1 MNDSTDVDFWFDPI
15 CPWSWQT
22 SRWLLEVRRQRPVTV
37 RWHVMSLAVLQD
49 NPRLPR
55 AYRQMLAE
63 ARGPARVC
71 AAARAEHGDEVL
83 GPLYTS
89 LGTRFHERGLPQ
101 DRSTVETALRECGLP
116 TRLAD
121 ALTSHAHEEA
131 LLISHKAAVTL
142 AGDDVGTPVLALDGP
157 PGTGQVA
164 FFGPVVTPVPR
175 GEDAVRLW
183 HGLTMMAA
191 TPGFYELKRSRG

>member
-1 MNDSTDVDFWFDPI
+1 MSGPAVVDFWFDPI

-22 SRWLLEVRRQRPVTV
+22 SRWLLEVRQLRPVTA

-49 NPRLPR
+49 DPRLPHSH
-55 AYRQMLAE
+55 RQMLAE

-71 AAARAEHGDEVL
+71 AAARAEHGDDVL
-83 GPLYTS
+83 GALYTA
-89 LGTRFHERGLPQ
+89 LGERFHERGMPQ
-101 DRSTVETALRECGLP
+101 DRATVEDALRETGLP
-116 TRLAD
+116 AHLAD
-121 ALTSHAHEEA
+121 ALTSRTHEGA
-131 LLISHKAAVTL
+131 LLLSHKAAIAL

-157 PGTGQVA
+157 ARTGRVA

-175 GEDAVRLW
+175 GEDAARLW
-183 HGLTMMAA
+183 DGLALMAA

>member
-1 MNDSTDVDFWFDPI
+1 MTGVVDFWFDPI

-22 SRWLLEVRRQRPVTV
+22 SRWMLEVQQLRPVTP

-55 AYRQMLAE
+55 AYREMLLE

-83 GPLYTS
+83 GRLYTA

-101 DRSTVETALRECGLP
+101 SRQVVEEALREAGLP
-116 TRLAD
+116 ARLSD
-121 ALTSHAHEEA
+121 ALSSRTYEDA
-131 LLISHKAAVTL
+131 LLLSHKAAVAL
-142 AGDDVGTPVLALDGP
+142 VGDEVGTPVLALEGP
-157 PGTGQVA
+157 PGTSQTA

-175 GEDAVRLW
+175 GEDAARLW
-183 HGLTMMAA
+183 DGVVLVAS
-191 TPGFYELKRSRG
+191 TPGFYEIKRSRT

>member
-1 MNDSTDVDFWFDPI
+1 MTGVVDFWFDPI

-22 SRWLLEVRRQRPVTV
+22 SRWMLEVVRLRPVTP

-55 AYRQMLAE
+55 AYREMLLE

-83 GPLYTS
+83 GRLYTA

-101 DRSTVETALRECGLP
+101 SREVVEDALREAGLP
-116 TRLAD
+116 ARLSD
-121 ALTSHAHEEA
+121 ALSSRTYEEA
-131 LLISHKAAVTL
+131 LLLSHKAAVAL
-142 AGDDVGTPVLALDGP
+142 VGDEAGTPVLALEGP
-157 PGTGQVA
+157 PGTGQAA

-175 GEDAVRLW
+175 GEDAARLW
-183 HGLTMMAA
+183 DGVVLVAS
-191 TPGFYELKRSRG
+191 TPGFYEIKRSRT